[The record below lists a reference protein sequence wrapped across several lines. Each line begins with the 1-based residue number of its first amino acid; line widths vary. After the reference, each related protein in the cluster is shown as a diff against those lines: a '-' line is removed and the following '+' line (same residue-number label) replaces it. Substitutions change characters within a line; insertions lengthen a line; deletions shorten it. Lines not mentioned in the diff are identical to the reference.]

1 VIEKYG
7 LSLPDYPVP
16 SAADWEML
24 AFSISRRDFDFRM
37 MRRLLALSATLLCLC
52 SCAGIERVNASRQ
65 SDSQLILRH
74 SQLTRE
80 LSATRAGGSAE
91 RDVTLMETERDA
103 IERELLSRCEAGD
116 KAACPDYVKVS
127 R

>member
-1 VIEKYG
+1 MENTA
-7 LSLPDYPVP
+7 SL
-16 SAADWEML
+16 
-24 AFSISRRDFDFRM
+24 RRGATGNLFDGIYV
-37 MRRLLALSATLLCLC
+37 AILLCFC
-52 SCAGIERVNASRQ
+52 GCAGIERVNASRQ

-74 SQLTRE
+74 SQLNRE
-80 LSATRAGGSAE
+80 LSAMRAGDGAE

-116 KAACPDYVKVS
+116 KHACPDYVKVS